1 MQAVS
6 CYPKNVARTIEE
18 KRYRRRTS
26 NMFHIHYWINDAVLE
41 TINKVRYTKNKIEI
55 LSILP
60 KKHLRDSCTS
70 GKLYRS
76 WCLGGG
82 GSKKQLLTP
91 EVCIVFRASK
101 NHELTTMFASLHPI
115 SPNEIKLQVLQADF
129 LISPTTFLWPKVVP
143 PWRMIIWKHPF
154 LVMPGNFWRANS
166 PWKTSEG
173 KGVEVWSH
181 ETFQRQRRPFPIYL
195 FS

>member
-1 MQAVS
+1 MSEVSVIRFVSRISVLQCCLVFPSGTTLKKWCKHMQAVS

-41 TINKVRYTKNKIEI
+41 TINKVSYTKNKIEI

-60 KKHLRDSCTS
+60 KKHLRDSCTI
-70 GKLYRS
+70 GKVYRS

-101 NHELTTMFASLHPI
+101 NHELTTMFSSLHPI

-143 PWRMIIWKHPF
+143 SWRMMVGS
-154 LVMPGNFWRANS
+154 LLSV
-166 PWKTSEG
+166 
-173 KGVEVWSH
+173 
-181 ETFQRQRRPFPIYL
+181 
-195 FS
+195 